1 MPESSPSTR
10 RARRWERLA
19 VAGFAAVVAAVVP
32 LVLFVPDDS
41 TASEPESESV
51 ATQRDEV
58 QTLLDTWAIAV
69 RTGDVD
75 AMGDLVDDQ
84 ARPGFLEAELSR
96 SAALSQVPL
105 VDWGY
110 ELSAEPAT
118 SAPPD
123 VVARLG
129 ADQAQTHTAY
139 LRYAIEG
146 IDAESTRKPVAVVV
160 VRRDDGWR
168 LVDDEPGGGRDTWR
182 GPWDFGPL
190 VVETVEPVES
200 VAPVE
205 SGGLRP
211 GGTSLVIGHPE
222 QEQLIDAIAGEMRSA
237 VDAVDQVWGQEWAR
251 SSLVLVTA
259 SHDEFTH
266 QVGDR
271 YNGDGVAAVA
281 VSDAV
286 DPDAGR
292 ATGQRIVFSPATGD
306 RLTEDGLRAV
316 LRHELTH
323 IAARA
328 HTVDGSPLWILEG
341 YADYIGYRG
350 TDEDFRRTAP
360 TLSDTVTRT
369 GIPSA
374 LPDDAEFA
382 GDRSV
387 LAYEKAWSIAAY
399 TADNYGSERLTE
411 LYRRL
416 AHGPVDEPGLDAAL
430 TDVLGADTDAFV
442 ATWGRWID
450 RRLGAPAQ

>member
-19 VAGFAAVVAAVVP
+19 VAGFVAVVAAVVP
-32 LVLFVPDDS
+32 LVLFVPDDGTTS
-41 TASEPESESV
+41 GPGSV
-51 ATQRDEV
+51 ATQRDAV
-58 QTLLDTWAIAV
+58 QALLDTWAVAV
-69 RTGDVD
+69 RTGDAD
-75 AMGDLVDDQ
+75 TMGDLVDEQ
-84 ARPGFLEAELSR
+84 ARPGFLGAELSR

-105 VDWGY
+105 ADWGY

-123 VVARLG
+123 VASRLG
-129 ADQAQTHTAY
+129 AAQAQTHTAY
-139 LRYAIEG
+139 LRYAIGG
-146 IDAESTRKPVAVVV
+146 IDTEPTRKPVAVVV
-160 VRRDDGWR
+160 VRRADGWH
-168 LVDDEPGGGRDTWR
+168 LVDDEPGGGRETWR

-190 VVETVEPVES
+190 VVETVEPVD
-200 VAPVE
+200 
-205 SGGLRP
+205 SGGPRP

-222 QEQLIDAIAGEMRSA
+222 QEPLIDAITGEMRSA
-237 VDAVDQVWGQEWAR
+237 VAAVDQVWGQEWAR

-286 DPDAGR
+286 DPGAGR
-292 ATGQRIVFSPATGD
+292 ATGQRIVFSPASGD

-328 HTVDGSPLWILEG
+328 DTVDGSPLWMLEG

-350 TDEDFRRTAP
+350 ADEDFRRTAP
-360 TLSDTVTRT
+360 TLTDTVTRSGT
-369 GIPSA
+369 PST

-382 GDRSV
+382 GERSV

-416 AHGPVDEPGLDAAL
+416 AHGPVDGPGLDAAL

-442 ATWGRWID
+442 ATWGQWID